1 MKGIKGGGNNRTS
14 KINKSKI
21 MDKVNSKIKFF
32 DSLRKVQG
40 KIKAEKSEKNKFGNY
55 TYRNAENILSEV
67 KPLLLELKLFMSIN
81 DEVYET
87 TQGKLYIRATVQITD
102 GENYIE
108 SSALAQEPEK
118 LGSMSPSQ
126 LTGTASSYA
135 RKYALGA
142 MFLLSGEACPDYA
155 TDLNSQKTIQDKDKD
170 KDKLQKA
177 IDKLGY
183 MKVHSDKAG
192 LKEETLIPCQMY
204 VGKKIKDLN
213 IKTYDWMMRYAD
225 EIFTDHPNFK
235 QALEDAYAVFKK

>member
-1 MKGIKGGGNNRTS
+1 
-14 KINKSKI
+14 
-21 MDKVNSKIKFF
+21 MDKVNTKKKFF
-32 DSLRKVQG
+32 DSLRNVQG
-40 KIKAEKSEKNKFGNY
+40 KIKAEKTEKNKFGNY

-67 KPLLLELKLFMSIN
+67 KPHLIEAKLFMSIN

-87 TQGKLYIRATVQITD
+87 TQGKLYIRSTVSITD
-102 GENYIE
+102 GDNVVE
-108 SSALAQEPEK
+108 SSALAQEPTK

-155 TDLNSQKTIQDKDKD
+155 SELDSQQTIQDKDKD
-170 KDKLQKA
+170 KDKDKLSKA

-183 MKVHSDKAG
+183 IKFHSDASG
-192 LKEETLIPCQMY
+192 LKEDTLVPCEMY
-204 VGKKIKDLN
+204 KNKKISELSQKEYNWLL
-213 IKTYDWMMRYAD
+213 RYAD

-235 QALEDAYAVFKK
+235 KALEDSYDVFA